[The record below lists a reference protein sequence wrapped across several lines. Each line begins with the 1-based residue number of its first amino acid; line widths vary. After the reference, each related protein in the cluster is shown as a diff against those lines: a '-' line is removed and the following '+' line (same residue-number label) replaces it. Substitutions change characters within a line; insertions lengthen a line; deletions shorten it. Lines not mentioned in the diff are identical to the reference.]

1 MEKKVILCDTNILI
15 EVYKGN
21 IDIIEKLTFI
31 GQSNLAISDVTS
43 GELLYGARDKRELK
57 IIKEDISK
65 LINLPITSEISNLAI
80 NLIQEYSLSHKLGLP
95 DALIAATSL
104 FYELDL
110 YTLNVKDFSY
120 IDKISLL
127 KAF

>member
-80 NLIQEYSLSHKLGLP
+80 NLIQEYCLSHKLGLP

-104 FYELDL
+104 FYEIDL